1 MAVMEEVNAGVK
13 GSSETMGEDVI
24 VLMHCQFRCDG
35 LRTVVI
41 QQEVTR
47 GGVDGRGRRGAAV
60 LRHFPLTKMPN
71 LYFYIP
77 SDAISKVIGLK
88 GKHIKQLERDYRV
101 TSRIFKEKD
110 PFPTYKGADTAD
122 KNNTLWTAMVVS
134 GSTTRV
140 FEACRYVMTCIEDMG
155 DVIIEYSMSK
165 ENRQL
170 FFHNNGLPIKRISA
184 LSDCRI
190 NIPVHDGPVQLECS
204 NLDDAKTALDLVLRH
219 AKLID
224 AASGVEQQEETMSK
238 IPRTTESLPPQTEKR
253 ARNPRQPRGRTN
265 RKEKNSTSTNTKEG
279 KNKTNRR
286 KRNKHAGKKNQSKD

>member
-1 MAVMEEVNAGVK
+1 
-13 GSSETMGEDVI
+13 
-24 VLMHCQFRCDG
+24 
-35 LRTVVI
+35 
-41 QQEVTR
+41 
-47 GGVDGRGRRGAAV
+47 
-60 LRHFPLTKMPN
+60 MPN

-77 SDAISKVIGLK
+77 SDAISKIIGLK

-110 PFPTYKGADTAD
+110 PFPKYKGADTAE
-122 KNNTLWTAMVVS
+122 NNTVATPTTPSLWTAMVVS

-238 IPRTTESLPPQTEKR
+238 IPRTTESPPQTEKR
-253 ARNPRQPRGRTN
+253 ARNQRQPRGRTN
-265 RKEKNSTSTNTKEG
+265 RKEKNSNSTKET

-286 KRNKHAGKKNQSKD
+286 KRNKNAGKKNQSKD

>member
-1 MAVMEEVNAGVK
+1 
-13 GSSETMGEDVI
+13 MGEDVI

-47 GGVDGRGRRGAAV
+47 GSRSARGG
-60 LRHFPLTKMPN
+60 LETLSTITKMPN